1 MKRHYALQMIT
12 VAGLLLA
19 MSGAR
24 ADPTFEVSLDTSAI
38 SGTSE
43 QLVFEFVDGDGSV
56 NNSVSLSDFTLGGGA
71 AAAPADYMG
80 STGVSGDVASGITM
94 DDSGGTALF
103 TQLVTFGSSLMFRL
117 NTTNVFSGSGAPDAL
132 SMAVYTS
139 NFSACY
145 SDDQIGCTLLELDLT
160 GNALAPSS
168 FTLHG
173 ASAQGLPAP
182 VVTLATPEPA
192 SLLLLAAGFA
202 GLTLTRTGARHP
214 KR

>member
-168 FTLHG
+168 FT
-173 ASAQGLPAP
+173 
-182 VVTLATPEPA
+182 
-192 SLLLLAAGFA
+192 
-202 GLTLTRTGARHP
+202 
-214 KR
+214 